1 MKLSF
6 LCDMH
11 RQQLESKTAQA
22 IRFWQDGFD
31 TAKFFNE
38 QFLWTDAIPH
48 AGCAFET
55 AEILITNKEIDAAV
69 AYEWFFAS
77 SKLLVDALE
86 GLGYRH
92 EATQVIG
99 MAISRFDREL
109 TVADTDKT
117 LILDYLLKLHWSE
130 NFSSQHS
137 NSGDF
142 IQNSSSLTLQ

>member
-38 QFLWTDAIPH
+38 QFLWTDAIPN

-55 AEILITNKEIDAAV
+55 AEILITNKEIDSAV

-77 SKLLVDALE
+77 AKLLVDALE
-86 GLGYRH
+86 GLGHRH

-99 MAISRFDREL
+99 MAILRFDREL

-130 NFSSQHS
+130 NFPSHHS
-137 NSGDF
+137 DSDGF

>member
-6 LCDMH
+6 LCDIH
-11 RQQLESKTAQA
+11 RQQLEGKTAQA

-55 AEILITNKEIDAAV
+55 AEILITNKEIDTAV

-77 SKLLVDALE
+77 AKLLVDAFE
-86 GLGYRH
+86 GVGYRS
-92 EATQVIG
+92 EAIQVIG

-130 NFSSQHS
+130 NFSEGQKES
-137 NSGDF
+137 NVFSNDL
-142 IQNSSSLTLQ
+142 SVMSVH

>member
-55 AEILITNKEIDAAV
+55 AEILITNKEIEAAV

-77 SKLLVDALE
+77 AKLLVDALE
-86 GLGYRH
+86 GLRH
-92 EATQVIG
+92 RVEAIQVIG

-109 TVADTDKT
+109 TVAETDKT

-130 NFSSQHS
+130 KFSSQYS
-137 NSGDF
+137 DLEGF
-142 IQNSSSLTLQ
+142 IQNSSSLILQ